1 MMKKYTRY
9 GITDIVISE
18 EEMERLGKDWD
29 NVSIVDKNGEHFAS
43 LEFYFVADEDE
54 DGNELDEDES
64 EVE

>member
-29 NVSIVDKNGEHFAS
+29 NVSIVDKNGEP
-43 LEFYFVADEDE
+43 LQV
-54 DGNELDEDES
+54 
-64 EVE
+64 